1 MIQNLSTTQ
10 VLTLGSPAIAIVISG
25 TFFCLWKFH
34 DHRSYLILLASAF
47 LLYATGAA
55 MQILRWPADP
65 GLNNIVSTAAM
76 LASITS
82 LAAGLA
88 VRYGR
93 RAKRWLI
100 LAMAGIWLVNSYF
113 CYASPEPALRSYA
126 LNFGIGLVLC
136 AVAWRIRHALRGSL
150 IDRGIFWILLLF
162 GLSFFGRP
170 LLTQALPGYLLVPN
184 WLGSQAFDLILQVS
198 LVLMGLVL
206 ALLLFAASV
215 ADMFTRM
222 RNDRDID
229 GLTGLWNRRAFD
241 ERLESLI
248 ARAPRQPY
256 TLLLIDIDHFKSFN
270 DRYGHAVGDT
280 VLRLMGRLIRDCAG
294 DQALTGRVGGEEF
307 AVVVPTEPAEAHELA
322 LCLSRALR
330 DSKIPDIHEDHQITA
345 STGLTMLQTGD
356 TVSIWMR
363 RADILLYQAKHGGR
377 NRIVRQASTT

>member
-1 MIQNLSTTQ
+1 M
-10 VLTLGSPAIAIVISG
+10 
-25 TFFCLWKFH
+25 
-34 DHRSYLILLASAF
+34 
-47 LLYATGAA
+47 
-55 MQILRWPADP
+55 
-65 GLNNIVSTAAM
+65 
-76 LASITS
+76 
-82 LAAGLA
+82 
-88 VRYGR
+88 
-93 RAKRWLI
+93 
-100 LAMAGIWLVNSYF
+100 
-113 CYASPEPALRSYA
+113 
-126 LNFGIGLVLC
+126 
-136 AVAWRIRHALRGSL
+136 RGSL

-170 LLTQALPGYLLVPN
+170 LLTLALPTYLIVPD
-184 WLGSQAFDLILQVS
+184 WLGSQAFDVILQVS

-248 ARAPRQPY
+248 ARDCRQPY

-307 AVVVPTEPAEAHELA
+307 AVVVPAEPAEAHELA
-322 LCLSRALR
+322 VCLNRALR
-330 DSKIPDIHEDHQITA
+330 DIAIPDIQEDHQITA